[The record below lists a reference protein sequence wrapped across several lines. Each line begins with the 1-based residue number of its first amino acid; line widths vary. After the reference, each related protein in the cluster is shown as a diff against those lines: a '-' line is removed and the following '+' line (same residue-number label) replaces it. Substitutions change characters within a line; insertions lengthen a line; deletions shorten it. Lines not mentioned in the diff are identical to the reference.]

1 MERTEIGAD
10 WLTVTTNPAQVF
22 QDGLVTRYIDAFYKI
37 DWSERAESLLDE
49 IADKLQLG
57 KKYIAVGG
65 DNNDSE
71 IRTIPKLAKK
81 GYKVER
87 QYKNLVMG
95 YHPLFEYMGVCIE
108 LSGDALRDYRKMMA
122 PKGVELVEAYILRN
136 VANVAESFRSAQHG
150 INFASKCTRID
161 IAIDVFDGKYSVTD
175 YIDDYYHADGV
186 ITSEQVNK
194 KTGEVFEKPMNV
206 GKQIIQTTSGGESLY
221 VGSISS
227 SKRLNIYNKV
237 AERENAGEQLEETNW
252 VRFEGRFKKEYALQI
267 GNNLMATSD
276 ADAFA
281 GLKYY
286 YAVMVANYGFKQPD
300 GSDHP
305 VVADWRKRSKGT
317 LGVLQSE
324 DRRKSSFATS
334 YEHIAERSGLFS
346 TMKKAELLHG
356 VEAVDAF
363 LKALMADYEKYKATD
378 EVNKFVYAHGGED
391 WEETFPSGWKHQMEE
406 ILSEQSDKKRGS

>member
-1 MERTEIGAD
+1 MRRTEIGAD
-10 WLTVTTNPAQVF
+10 WLTVTTNPAEVYQK
-22 QDGLVTRYIDAFYKI
+22 GVTRYIDAFYQV

-57 KKYIAVGG
+57 QKYIAVGG
-65 DNNDSE
+65 DSNSE
-71 IRTIPKLAKK
+71 IRTIPKLSKK
-81 GYKVER
+81 GYKAER
-87 QYKNLVMG
+87 QYKNIVMG

-122 PKGVELVEAYILRN
+122 PKGVELVEAYILRS
-136 VANVAESFRSAQHG
+136 VADIAESFQSAQHG
-150 INFASKCTRID
+150 INFSSKCTRID
-161 IAIDVFDGKYSVTD
+161 IAIDEFDGQYTVTD
-175 YIDDYYHADGV
+175 FINNYYHMNSV
-186 ITSEQVNK
+186 ITSEQVDKN
-194 KTGEVFEKPMNV
+194 GNVYDKPMNV

-267 GNNLMATSD
+267 GNNLMATTD
-276 ADAFA
+276 ADAFN

-305 VVADWRKRSKGT
+305 LVTEWRERSKGT

-346 TMKKAELLHG
+346 LMKKAELLHG
-356 VEAVDAF
+356 GEAVDAL
-363 LKALMADYEKYKATD
+363 LKALMADYVKYKATD
-378 EVNKFVYAHGGED
+378 DINKFVNDHGGED
-391 WEETFPSGWKHQMEE
+391 WEETFPSGWKHQMQE
-406 ILSEQSDKKRGS
+406 ILSEQSDKKRG

>member
-1 MERTEIGAD
+1 MRRTEIGAD
-10 WLTVTTNPAQVF
+10 WLTVTTNPAEVYQT
-22 QDGLVTRYIDAFYKI
+22 GVTRYIDAFYQV
-37 DWSERAESLLDE
+37 DWSDRAESLLDE

-65 DNNDSE
+65 DNTDSE
-71 IRTIPKLAKK
+71 IRTMPKLSKK
-81 GYKVER
+81 GYKAER
-87 QYKNLVMG
+87 QYKNIVMG
-95 YHPLFEYMGVCIE
+95 YHPLYEYMGVCIE

-122 PKGVELVEAYILRN
+122 PKGVELVEAYILRS
-136 VANVAESFRSAQHG
+136 VADIAESFQSAQHG
-150 INFASKCTRID
+150 IKFSSKCTRID
-161 IAIDVFDGKYSVTD
+161 IAIDEFDGQYTVTD
-175 YIDDYYHADGV
+175 FIINYYHMNSV
-186 ITSEQVNK
+186 ITSEQENK
-194 KTGEVFEKPMNV
+194 YGEVIEKPMNV
-206 GKQIIQTTSGGESLY
+206 GKQIIQTTAGGESLY

-237 AERENAGEQLEETNW
+237 AERENAGEQQEETNW

-267 GNNLMATSD
+267 GNNLMAVAD
-276 ADAFA
+276 ADAFN

-286 YAVMVANYGFKQPD
+286 YAVMVSNYGFKQPD

-305 VVADWRKRSKGT
+305 LVTEWRERSKGT

-346 TMKKAELLHG
+346 LMKKAELLHG
-356 VEAVDAF
+356 VEAVDA
-363 LKALMADYEKYKATD
+363 LVKALLLDYEKYKATD
-378 EVNKFVYAHGGED
+378 DVNKCVYDHGGED

>member
-1 MERTEIGAD
+1 MRRTEIGAD
-10 WLTVTTNPAQVF
+10 WLTVTTNPEEVYQK
-22 QDGLVTRYIDAFYKI
+22 GVTRYIDAFYQV

-57 KKYIAVGG
+57 QKYIAVGG
-65 DNNDSE
+65 DSNSE
-71 IRTIPKLAKK
+71 IRTIPKLSKK
-81 GYKVER
+81 GYKAER
-87 QYKNLVMG
+87 QYKNIVMG
-95 YHPLFEYMGVCIE
+95 YHPLYEYMGVCIE
-108 LSGDALRDYRKMMA
+108 LSGDALRDYRKLMA
-122 PKGVELVEAYILRN
+122 PKGVELVEAYILRS
-136 VANVAESFRSAQHG
+136 VANIAESFQSAQHG
-150 INFASKCTRID
+150 IKFSSKCTRID
-161 IAIDVFDGKYSVTD
+161 IAIDEFDGQYTVTD
-175 YIDDYYHADGV
+175 FINNYYHMNGV
-186 ITSEQVNK
+186 ITSEQVDKN
-194 KTGEVFEKPMNV
+194 GNVYDKPMNV

-267 GNNLMATSD
+267 GNNLMATTD
-276 ADAFA
+276 ADAFN

-305 VVADWRKRSKGT
+305 LVTEWRERSKGT

-346 TMKKAELLHG
+346 LMKKAELLHG
-356 VEAVDAF
+356 GEAVDAL

-378 EVNKFVYAHGGED
+378 DINKFVNDHGGED
-391 WEETFPSGWKHQMEE
+391 WAETFPSGWKHQME
-406 ILSEQSDKKRGS
+406 ILSGQSDKKRGS